1 MRQGTTKKDNGCPA
15 KWRGIFAGG
24 MLYEQK
30 EGNYRTFNCGGC
42 TVPDNEELG

>member
-1 MRQGTTKKDNGCPA
+1 MDALPV
-15 KWRGIFAGG
+15 WRGIFTGG

-42 TVPDNEELG
+42 TGLWHIDCFSLDRKQGDR